1 MAYFDI
7 RNQHRKSYLNF
18 KTTFVG
24 SIDSDRW
31 LAIDIFSEFS
41 QCFKTVLAIY
51 FLTGF
56 RVFFEFRMRLLWAKN
71 T

>member
-1 MAYFDI
+1 MAYFNI

-31 LAIDIFSEFS
+31 LAIDSGIFSEFS
-41 QCFKTVLAIY
+41 QCFKTVIATY
-51 FLTGF
+51 FLKGF
-56 RVFFEFRMRLLWAKN
+56 RVFFEFRMRLL
-71 T
+71 